1 MYIYKFHWRNPSL
14 QYSIHLPY
22 TFHVHV
28 KKMSK
33 MVIYEI
39 LWLQFQFRCR
49 KYNIQGYLNTYK
61 VVMLIIIRTYS
72 TMDFRLKKW
81 LY

>member
-1 MYIYKFHWRNPSL
+1 MYIYKFHWGNSSL
-14 QYSIHLPY
+14 QNSTHLPWLVPY
-22 TFHVHV
+22 FHVHV

-49 KYNIQGYLNTYK
+49 KYNIQGYLNT
-61 VVMLIIIRTYS
+61 
-72 TMDFRLKKW
+72 
-81 LY
+81 